1 MPYATTNPYTNEVVK
16 TFPDATDAEV
26 DAALDRAQ
34 AAFPAWR
41 DTPIAERAVIFRR
54 AAQLVRDR
62 KDELARLATL
72 EMGKLLSES
81 VIEVTG
87 MVPGMLEW
95 LADNGE
101 SVLRPVERHQPD
113 TGGDTL
119 MTHEPQGIVF
129 SIEPWNVPYYQA
141 IRGFGPAAISGNVV
155 ILKHASI
162 NPQCS
167 QAIVDLLHDAG
178 LPEGV
183 WQNLYA
189 THAQADRIIADP
201 RVRAVTLTGSGS
213 AGSHVA
219 AQAGK
224 ALRKS
229 ILELGGS
236 DAFVVLPDADL
247 DEVVAGAAAGRC
259 FTGGQI
265 CASPKRMIVV
275 DPLYDEFVERF
286 TRALSALHP
295 GDPTDPGTTVAP
307 QSSQAQADIVKDQIK
322 RAVAAGAVATEVG
335 DPVPGRGAFVQ
346 PTILTGITRDNPI
359 FREEIFG
366 LVPMIYR
373 AKDVEEAIDLA
384 NDSPYGLTG
393 YVWSADADAALQVAR
408 RLDTGQVFINTG
420 FPSVSSA
427 IPFGGVKDSGYARE
441 MGEEGVLEFTNLK
454 PINLPAGVHARIDGQ
469 QIRLET
475 QAVPV

>member
-1 MPYATTNPYTNEVVK
+1 MSYATTNPYTNEVVK

-34 AAFPAWR
+34 AAFPGWR
-41 DTPIAERAVIFRR
+41 DTPIAERAAIFRR
-54 AAQLVRDR
+54 AAQLVQDR

-72 EMGKLLSES
+72 EMGKLLGES
-81 VIEVTG
+81 VMEVTQ
-87 MVPGMLEW
+87 MVPAMLEW
-95 LADNGE
+95 LADNAE
-101 SVLRPVERHQPD
+101 RILRPVERHQSD
-113 TGGDTL
+113 TGGDSL
-119 MTHEPQGIVF
+119 ITHEPQGIVF

-162 NPQCS
+162 NPQCA
-167 QAIVDLLHDAG
+167 QAIVDVLREAG
-178 LPEGV
+178 LPDGV

-189 THAQADRIIADP
+189 THDQADRIIADP

-219 AQAGK
+219 AVAGK

-247 DEVVAGAAAGRC
+247 DEVVAGAVAGRC

-275 DPLYDEFVERF
+275 DPLHDEFVEKL
-286 TRALSALHP
+286 TRALNDLHP
-295 GDPTDPGTTVAP
+295 GDPMDPGTTVAP
-307 QSSQAQADIVKDQIK
+307 QSSQAQADIVKDQIR

-335 DPVPGRGAFVQ
+335 DPVPERGAFVQ
-346 PTILTGITRDNPI
+346 PTILTSITRDNPI
-359 FREEIFG
+359 FREEVFG
-366 LVPMIYR
+366 LVPMVYR
-373 AKDVEEAIDLA
+373 AADIEEAIDLA
-384 NDSPYGLTG
+384 NDSPFGLTG
-393 YVWSADADAALQVAR
+393 YVWSDDADAALQVAR
-408 RLDTGQVFINTG
+408 RLDTGQVFLNTG
-420 FPSVSSA
+420 VPSVSSD

-441 MGEEGVLEFTNLK
+441 MGDEGVLEFTNLK
-454 PINLPAGVHARIDGQ
+454 PINLPAGVHADIDGQ
-469 QIRLET
+469 HIRLVG